1 MKESEAKSSPS
12 ESCGITSAL
21 FTDFYELTMAQGY
34 WKEKM
39 NRPVVFDMFFRR
51 QPWAGGFSVLAGNE
65 TLLDVLTSFRFEE
78 TDIAYLAEQKI
89 FDKGFLDYLKD
100 FSFGGDV
107 YMMDEGS
114 VIFPQEP
121 LIRIHANL
129 IEAQIVEGLILNY
142 VNFQSLI
149 ATKTSRVWLA
159 SNKGSLMEFGL
170 RRAQGPDGAM
180 SASRAAYIGGAAGTS
195 NTLAGKRYG

>member
-1 MKESEAKSSPS
+1 
-12 ESCGITSAL
+12 
-21 FTDFYELTMAQGY
+21 
-34 WKEKM
+34 M

-65 TLLDVLTSFRFEE
+65 TLLDILTSFRFSAS
-78 TDIAYLAEQKI
+78 DIAYLAEQKI
-89 FDKGFLDYLKD
+89 FEKGFLDYLKD

-107 YMMDEGS
+107 YMMNEGS

-129 IEAQIVEGLILNY
+129 IEAQIVEGLILNH

-149 ATKTSRVWLA
+149 ATKTSR
-159 SNKGSLMEFGL
+159 SLMEFGL

-195 NTLAGKRYG
+195 NTLAGKRYSIPVMGTMAHSWIMSFSSELDAFRA

>member
-1 MKESEAKSSPS
+1 MKESEAKSSPT

-149 ATKTSRVWLA
+149 ATKTARVWLA

-170 RRAQGPDGAM
+170 RRLRPSSSRCPDCCY
-180 SASRAAYIGGAAGTS
+180 S
-195 NTLAGKRYG
+195 

>member
-1 MKESEAKSSPS
+1 
-12 ESCGITSAL
+12 
-21 FTDFYELTMAQGY
+21 
-34 WKEKM
+34 
-39 NRPVVFDMFFRR
+39 
-51 QPWAGGFSVLAGNE
+51 
-65 TLLDVLTSFRFEE
+65 
-78 TDIAYLAEQKI
+78 
-89 FDKGFLDYLKD
+89 
-100 FSFGGDV
+100 
-107 YMMDEGS
+107 MMDEGS

-195 NTLAGKRYG
+195 NTLAGKRYGIPIMIEIGRASCRERV